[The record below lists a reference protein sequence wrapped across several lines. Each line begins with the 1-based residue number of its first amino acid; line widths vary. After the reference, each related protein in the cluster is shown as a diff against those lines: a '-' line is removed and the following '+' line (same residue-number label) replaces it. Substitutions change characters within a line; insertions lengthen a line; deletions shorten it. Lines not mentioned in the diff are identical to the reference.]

1 MSIKHPPSPLIQ
13 AMNNPIL
20 PMSTPFE
27 ELPGDLENYP
37 ELLIDNLPLSL
48 QIMRQ
53 ANNLP
58 GQWAKPVFEPR
69 MAWSLIEAQDKGKVA
84 DFIELLPVATPQNC
98 ISAVYLAQEMGK
110 RLAELYCHRAKESVG
125 ASAQYWACR
134 LYFVPILALGAVPIN
149 KVSSFIAPEAPFWSA
164 WDCVVQAIAMGPSYH
179 HRLLKVYSLGAD
191 CGALFKTTATHRG
204 RTQANWFEQAL
215 AELKSLTLTAPV
227 N

>member
-1 MSIKHPPSPLIQ
+1 MSIKYPSSPLIQ

-27 ELPGDLENYP
+27 ELPGDLENHP
-37 ELLIDNLPLSL
+37 ELLIENLPLSL

-69 MAWSLIEAQDKGKVA
+69 RAWSLLEANDKGKVA
-84 DFIELLPVATPQNC
+84 DFIELLPVATRQNC
-98 ISAVYLAQEMGK
+98 VSAVSQAQEMGK
-110 RLAELYCHRAKESVG
+110 RLAELYCQRAKESVA

-134 LYFVPILALGAVPIN
+134 LYFVPILALGSLPIT
-149 KVSSFIAPEAPFWSA
+149 KVSSFIEPQMPFWAA
-164 WDCVVQAIAMGPSYH
+164 WECVVQTIALGPSYH

-191 CGALFKTTATHRG
+191 CGALFKTTATHQG
-204 RTQANWFEQAL
+204 HHQANWFEQAL
-215 AELKSLTLTAPV
+215 AELKSLTLEAPV
-227 N
+227 S